1 MKKILHPFDQKFY
14 CGSGERLRFFPVYIV
29 ITDERGYLSFT
40 GVQAPTLDGNAK
52 GGSGQINMEYN
63 HRNPAENDTRY
74 STPIMPDELRFSKDW
89 DVDTWYSLLH
99 LWHEYHLKRVES
111 VPEIILSLLNAL
123 PDTDRTPIWC

>member
-14 CGSGERLRFFPVYIV
+14 CGSGERFFPVYIV

-40 GVQAPTLDGNAK
+40 GVQAPIHGGNAN
-52 GGSGQINMEYN
+52 GGCGQINMEYN

-99 LWHEYHLKRVES
+99 LWHEYHLKKVES